1 MIVTGGSTERIAW
14 GDWGEAVMLGSG
26 RSRPGRDFPAADLR
40 PAIRR
45 SASVDATVFL
55 RRLVDVTVEP
65 GLEELHR
72 GETFG
77 AYATAPSTDF
87 GDYPGRPYYPSR
99 SGLDRP
105 AISAD
110 EARPMLM
117 SNDSCRSYLL
127 CALSIHLSYGACPD
141 SVASQP
147 GCFRRWRT
155 GRSRPRA

>member
-1 MIVTGGSTERIAW
+1 MHDYRW
-14 GDWGEAVMLGSG
+14 G
-26 RSRPGRDFPAADLR
+26 R
-40 PAIRR
+40 PAKG
-45 SASVDATVFL
+45 FL
-55 RRLVDVTVEP
+55 LDHGIEVDVTVKP

-87 GDYPGRPYYPSR
+87 RDYPRRPYYPSR

-127 CALSIHLSYGACPD
+127 CAVSCAAALC
-141 SVASQP
+141 
-147 GCFRRWRT
+147 
-155 GRSRPRA
+155 